1 MRLKT
6 KIALLAVCF
15 SQALFAQNTKT
26 DTLET
31 EMAAESAITFT
42 EAQLGENDDM
52 SQNVTVVGSNSNT
65 YASNVGYLFSPARFK
80 YRGFAAS
87 YNDVYINGNPMN
99 DSERGQ
105 FSFSHVGGLNNQTR
119 SSESSLPFEDNN
131 YTFSEMGGSSN
142 YNFRP
147 SSFATGHKFSAGA
160 ANRNYTLRGI
170 YTYNTGLMANGW
182 AFTGSLTYRWAN
194 RGYVKGT
201 WYNALSYFIGAE
213 KRINEQHSL
222 SLVTWGNPTQRSTQG
237 ASTDEGYWLANS
249 YTYNPYWGYQNG
261 KIRNSR
267 VVTEYAPTALL
278 TWDWK
283 ISKDTKMTTSLSGK
297 YATYKTTKL
306 NYNNSE
312 NPQPDYYKKM
322 PSNFYDVWNED
333 DTYNRTDENFETWE
347 RTRDFFTSSEAN
359 RQINWDRLYA
369 ANESANRTGVDAM
382 YYVQARHNDQMK
394 LTLASA
400 IEHRLSATKK
410 INAGFNAALSKGMH
424 YYTMEDMLGANQFH
438 NINTYATSKYA
449 TIAPELQYDVNN
461 PNKSIHKDDRMIA
474 DYNIMVNKANA
485 WATYS
490 DNITLLK
497 KNVHYFVSGRIGGTA
512 MWRNGNMR
520 NGLAINN
527 SYGKGRTA
535 HFLDGG
541 LKAAG
546 RVNLG
551 YGHMVSLGAGFQY
564 KAPLASAAFAAPEI
578 NNDFVT
584 NLRLERIF
592 SSELAYQWE
601 TTWLH
606 ANISGFLSKTSK
618 GTEWMALY
626 FDDENSFTY
635 MSLTDISKIYY
646 GLEFGLNFKITTEF
660 NVKAI
665 GNISEA
671 KYSKDA
677 ECRYML
683 STSGDYNNDHAYI
696 KGMRESGTP
705 LTALSLGLSYHA
717 NGWYLDLNGNYYD
730 RIFLSYSPTYRF
742 KGTAEANGLLDNN
755 GNFDYDKAAQTRS
768 NGGFMLDGSIG
779 RSIYTKHGQLSINL
793 LLTNILNKRDF
804 CTGGYEQS
812 RADYTASGNSR
823 TYKFSLNP
831 KKYYAYGFNGM
842 IMVSYRF

>member
-213 KRINEQHSL
+213 KRINDQHSL

-527 SYGKGRTA
+527 SYGKGGTA

-635 MSLTDISKIYY
+635 MSLTDISKLYY

-742 KGTAEANGLLDNN
+742 KGTAEANDLLDNN

>member
-52 SQNVTVVGSNSNT
+52 SQNVTVVGSNSNI

-213 KRINEQHSL
+213 KRINDQHSL

-283 ISKDTKMTTSLSGK
+283 INKDTKMTTSLSGK
-297 YATYKTTKL
+297 HATYKTTKL

-490 DNITLLK
+490 DNITLLN

-527 SYGKGRTA
+527 SYGKGGTA

-551 YGHMVSLGAGFQY
+551 YGHTVSLGAGFQY

-635 MSLTDISKIYY
+635 MSLTDISKLYY

-717 NGWYLDLNGNYYD
+717 HGWYLDLNGNYYD

-742 KGTAEANGLLDNN
+742 KGTAEANDLLDNN

>member
-15 SQALFAQNTKT
+15 SQALFAQNIKT

-213 KRINEQHSL
+213 KRINDQHSL

-527 SYGKGRTA
+527 SYGKGGTA

-742 KGTAEANGLLDNN
+742 KGTAEANDLLDNN

>member
-15 SQALFAQNTKT
+15 SQALFAQNTNT
-26 DTLET
+26 DSLET

-52 SQNVTVVGSNSNT
+52 SQNVTVVGSNSNI

-87 YNDVYINGNPMN
+87 YNDIYINGNPMN

-119 SSESSLPFEDNN
+119 ASESSLPFEDNN

-213 KRINEQHSL
+213 KRINDQHSL

-283 ISKDTKMTTSLSGK
+283 INKDTKMTTSLSGK

-333 DTYNRTDENFETWE
+333 DIYNRTDENFETWE

-485 WATYS
+485 WATFS

-512 MWRNGNMR
+512 MWRKGNMR

-527 SYGKGRTA
+527 SYGKGGTA

-635 MSLTDISKIYY
+635 MSLTDISKLYY

-683 STSGDYNNDHAYI
+683 STSGDYNNAHAYI

-717 NGWYLDLNGNYYD
+717 HGWYLDLNGNYYD

-742 KGTAEANGLLDNN
+742 KGTAQANDLLDNN

>member
-26 DTLET
+26 DSLET

-52 SQNVTVVGSNSNT
+52 SQNVTVVGSNSNI

-87 YNDVYINGNPMN
+87 YNDIYINGNPMN

-119 SSESSLPFEDNN
+119 ASESSLPFEDNN

-213 KRINEQHSL
+213 KRINDQHSL

-261 KIRNSR
+261 QIRNSR

-283 ISKDTKMTTSLSGK
+283 INNDTKMTTSLSGK

-333 DTYNRTDENFETWE
+333 DIYNRTDENFETWE

-461 PNKSIHKDDRMIA
+461 PNKSIRKDDRMIA

-485 WATYS
+485 WATFS

-512 MWRNGNMR
+512 MWRKGNMR

-527 SYGKGRTA
+527 SYGKGGTA

-635 MSLTDISKIYY
+635 MSLTDISKLYY

-717 NGWYLDLNGNYYD
+717 HGWYLDLNGNYYD

-742 KGTAEANGLLDNN
+742 KGTAQANELLDNN

-812 RADYTASGNSR
+812 RADYTATGNSR